1 MEAALQVEGTSI
13 YVRRAITALALG
25 GSEGVG
31 QLAEGGWKVLP
42 LGLSLRH
49 CWHSSAIPHM
59 PGIPHPPTR
68 DLLFFLNNSFS
79 KDSCVRGPVLNRRII
94 TNSCYSVFGAFREKD
109 DGPLL

>member
-13 YVRRAITALALG
+13 RTPSYY
-25 GSEGVG
+25 SSGVG
-31 QLAEGGWKVLP
+31 GIRGSGTAGRGGWKVLP

-79 KDSCVRGPVLNRRII
+79 KDSCVRGRVLNRRII
-94 TNSCYSVFGAFREKD
+94 TISCYSVFGAFREKD